1 VARDFNAD
9 GTKDLLLAGNF
20 YGINPQLGRYDASY
34 GTLLAGDKA
43 GGFTSVPSLNSGF
56 SITGQVR
63 DMLSLRYRNN
73 QEVIIIAKND
83 DWIQVYEITTR

>member
-9 GTKDLLLAGNF
+9 GAKDLFLAGNF

-43 GGFTSVPSLNSGF
+43 GGFTSVPSRNSGL

-63 DMLSLRYRNN
+63 DMVSLRYRNN